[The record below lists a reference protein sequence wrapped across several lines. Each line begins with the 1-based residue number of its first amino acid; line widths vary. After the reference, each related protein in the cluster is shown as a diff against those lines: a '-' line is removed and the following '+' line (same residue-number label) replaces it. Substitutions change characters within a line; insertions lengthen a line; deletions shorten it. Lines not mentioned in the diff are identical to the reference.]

1 MPDYIFDTTVLSNF
15 AAAGRLGLLE
25 ARYRDVAFTTVEVV
39 DELRRGVKAGYVYL
53 ESVLQQIESIN
64 PGGWLRVLV
73 PGSTAEYHW
82 RTEFDQVLGPG
93 EASCLALAIS
103 RSLTLATDDLAA
115 RRQAEEREVPLTGTC
130 GILIALVRNDA
141 LSLAEANAMLLEMIQ
156 RGYRSPVGNLDELV

>member
-15 AAAGRLGLLE
+15 AAAGRLELLE
-25 ARYRDVAFTTVEVV
+25 ARYRDMAITTIEVV
-39 DELRRGVKAGYVYL
+39 DELRRGVKAGYIYL
-53 ESVLQQIESIN
+53 ESVLQQVESIN
-64 PGGWLRVLV
+64 PGGWLRVSVLE
-73 PGSTAEYHW
+73 STAEYHW
-82 RTEFDQVLGPG
+82 RTEFDEVLGPG

-115 RRQAEEREVPLTGTC
+115 RRLAQGREVLLTGTC

-141 LSLAEANAMLLEMIQ
+141 LSLAEANAMLAEMIR

>member
-15 AAAGRLGLLE
+15 AAAGQMELLKV
-25 ARYRDVAFTTVEVV
+25 RYHDVAFTAVEVV

-53 ESVLQQIESIN
+53 ESVVQQIESID
-64 PGGWLRVLV
+64 PDGWLGVLV
-73 PGSTAEYHW
+73 PESTAEYHW

-103 RSLTLATDDLAA
+103 RRLTLATDDLAA
-115 RRQAEEREVPLTGTC
+115 RRLAQEREVALTGTC

-141 LSLAEANAMLLEMIQ
+141 LSLANANAMLLEMIQ
-156 RGYRSPVGNLDELV
+156 RGYRSPVSHLDEFV